1 MVLPYNNF
9 VANSDGEAFVYSFFQ
24 RVLPEEYVSFH
35 NYSVKY
41 RQADVILLV
50 QGKGVLIIEIKGFR
64 ASSIIGVPDDSTIL
78 LKNQLAENSPYKQAL
93 SYRFILID
101 ELLKPSGIES
111 VYVVP
116 AVCYPYISEAEY
128 QAKGLNKISPREITI
143 LQEDFADG
151 EKFLGKIS
159 SVFDFAYCFIRGAR
173 LQPNCFFP
181 DLRDKV
187 GNLISPDFR
196 NQKASDVTA
205 DDDHQ
210 TNKKKERVNYSRVIY
225 TMDGKRFSD
234 ELINQLVADWFTGTK
249 IQLYTSSYQFAER
262 VTDAFKK
269 AIEDHHFPEEPSEIY
284 KDFSLADGRGFRIEI
299 KLVSDTASDF
309 ELDNGDNIS
318 AYEERLQWL
327 DAHSAFNYGQYM
339 MEHAP
344 LKNVIVK
351 AGAGTGKT
359 YSLISRI
366 NYLLWK
372 EKVTPETLPGFLV
385 MITFTNESANQMKR
399 DLAVNFLKFFQ
410 LTRDPVFLRF
420 IEHIEDTHISTID
433 SLARA
438 ILSKFSIKLGYGVNF
453 RIVSGS
459 YERSI
464 LLRQNLNHF
473 LSNAPGYFRASM
485 SMFHFE
491 QRLSQL
497 LDKTDNKNIDLSDD
511 IDFGGGSKRLPNGII
526 KVLKDTQAQLSDQM
540 HEDNAICL
548 GDLIRKLKSLASRIA
563 PSELPQEAKIKYL
576 FVDEFQDT
584 DDIQI
589 ELIRAFQRKMGFRY
603 FVVGDTKQ
611 CIYRFRGAEV
621 QAFRTLTDGTEP
633 NEIFEVALRK
643 NYRTD
648 KVLLNR
654 MNDIFSAWDKDR
666 DLEYH
671 GNDVLTGT
679 IERCS
684 VPRMF
689 YLPAGRTGPDEKQLI
704 AIIRETLVRAEENK
718 GQVAILVR
726 YNYDVQK
733 IRDLCNRAGINISTE
748 VGGELFSTDPT
759 IDLYKLL
766 MALRYN
772 RSSMCLY
779 NLYTTSFV
787 TRKMPKYEIYGHS
800 GEELVEKFNEDP
812 PVPNWQKRLDELR
825 SEPILK
831 VLQTIIHETKP
842 WDTFAKKVSPNDKEG
857 QVRNQRYYLRN
868 LDQLF
873 ENLVKV
879 SNTDYLTINK
889 LTDYLEIMIVTKQ
902 EENAREPFGV
912 EGGNSRLLC
921 TTVHKAKGAEY
932 DTVILPFCDFDISGT
947 KDHGNADVIYE
958 NGKFG
963 YRILDENR
971 KEVFVNDL
979 YAGYQK
985 DEAISRRHEETRIL
999 YVALTRAK
1007 REVYCFI
1014 SDKKG
1019 VTWGSKL
1026 REGRS
1031 CES

>member
-1 MVLPYNNF
+1 MILPNNNF
-9 VANSDGEAFVYSFFQ
+9 VANSDGERYIYSFFRQ
-24 RVLPEEYVSFH
+24 HLPEEYVSFH
-35 NYSVKY
+35 NYSICF

-50 QGKGVLIIEIKGFR
+50 PGKGVLIIENKSYR
-64 ASSIIGVPDDSTIL
+64 ARNIMGVPDDSTIL
-78 LKNQLAENSPYKQAL
+78 HKNAPPEPSPYKQAS
-93 SYRFILID
+93 SYRFVLVNM
-101 ELLKPSGIES
+101 LKEAGIES
-111 VYVVP
+111 VYIIP
-116 AVCYPYISEAEY
+116 AVCYPYISSEEY
-128 QAKGLNKISPREITI
+128 LEKDLRKISPRELTI
-143 LQEDFADG
+143 LKDDFADG
-151 EKFLGKIS
+151 ASILQKIQS
-159 SVFDFAYCFIRGAR
+159 IFDFAYAHIRTAT

-181 DLRDKV
+181 EVLEKV
-187 GNLISPDFR
+187 GNLISPNFR
-196 NQKASDVTA
+196 NQGTEEVSPTDNHKTDI
-205 DDDHQ
+205 
-210 TNKKKERVNYSRVIY
+210 KKERLIYSRLIY
-225 TMDGKRFSD
+225 TKEGKAFSD
-234 ELINQLVADWFTGTK
+234 DLITELVDDWFTGTK
-249 IQLYTSSYQFAER
+249 IQLYTSSEQFAEQ
-262 VTDAFKK
+262 VTGAFKK
-269 AIEDHHFPEEPSEIY
+269 AIKDHQFPKEPSEIY
-284 KDFSLADGRGFRIEI
+284 KDFSLDEGRGFRIEI
-299 KLVSDTASDF
+299 KVVSDTASDF
-309 ELDNGDNIS
+309 ELDNGDDIQ

-327 DAHSAFNYGQYM
+327 DEHSDFNYGQYL

-359 YSLISRI
+359 FSLISRI

-372 EKVTPETLPGFLV
+372 EKVSPETLPSFLV

-399 DLAVNFLKFFQ
+399 DLAESFLKFFQ
-410 LTRDPVFLRF
+410 LTRDPIYLQF
-420 IEHIEDTHISTID
+420 IERIEDTHISTID

-459 YERSI
+459 YERGV
-464 LLRQNLNHF
+464 LLRQNLNRF
-473 LSNAPGYFRASM
+473 LSNAPSSFRASM

-491 QRLSQL
+491 QRLSQI
-497 LDKTDNKNIDLSDD
+497 LDKTDNKNVDLSDD
-511 IDFGGGSKRLPNGII
+511 IDFGGGSKQLPNGII

-548 GDLIRKLKSLASRIA
+548 GDLIRKLKCLASRID
-563 PSELPQEAKIKYL
+563 PSELSQEAKIKYL

-621 QAFRTLTDGTEP
+621 QAFRTLTEGTAP

-654 MNDIFSAWDKDR
+654 MNEIFSAWDKDG

-671 GNDVLTGT
+671 GSDVLTGT
-679 IERCS
+679 KERG
-684 VPRMF
+684 VEPKLF
-689 YLPAGRTGPDEKQLI
+689 FLPAGRTGPDEKQLI
-704 AIIRETLVRAEENK
+704 ALIREALTRADNNK

-733 IRDLCNRAGINISTE
+733 IRDLCNRAGINVFTE

-787 TRKMPKYEIYGHS
+787 TRKMPKYEVYGHS
-800 GEELVEKFNEDP
+800 GEELVERFNEDP

-842 WDTFAKKVSPNDKEG
+842 WDTFAKKVSPNDKDA
-857 QVRNQRYYLRN
+857 QARNQRYYLRN

-912 EGGNSRLLC
+912 EGGDSRLLC

-932 DTVILPFCDFDISGT
+932 DTVILPFCDFNISET
-947 KDHGNADVIYE
+947 KDRGNVDVIFE

-1007 REVYCFI
+1007 REVYCFM
-1014 SDKKG
+1014 SEKKG
-1019 VTWGSKL
+1019 ITWGSKL
-1026 REGRS
+1026 REGN
-1031 CES
+1031 